1 MWSEPNSSAMRV
13 SAAAR
18 IASFWDE
25 APVTAIEHEYRSVFV
40 SHGDGQQQRPPQSAS
55 VPAPPPAP
63 EQVEARPSF
72 AELERDAFMKGYAQ
86 GERAGAEAAAKR
98 GDATLRRLAQTV
110 EELAGLRTELVQK
123 TERQV
128 VELALAIAGRVLR
141 REVSLDR
148 ELLVTMA
155 RIALERL
162 GENTSATI
170 RLNPD
175 DYAFIGAKLQVG
187 DSSLVRVVADP
198 LVNSGGCLVQSD
210 FGLINVVVNRQMARA
225 GASVARNAYLLDPST
240 IKLGVYR
247 DIAMEQPAKTGDAEK
262 RVLLCEYTLI
272 VKNEAAN
279 GVISDLYGMSASA

>member
-1 MWSEPNSSAMRV
+1 MWSDSST
-13 SAAAR
+13 SAARAAGGAR
-18 IASFWDE
+18 VASFWDD
-25 APVTAIEHEYRSVFV
+25 APVTALAPE
-40 SHGDGQQQRPPQSAS
+40 SHSIFAPNPVA
-55 VPAPPPAP
+55 PARAVHAAPAPAP
-63 EQVEARPSF
+63 EPAEARPSF

-110 EELAGLRTELVQK
+110 EELAGLRTELIHK

-141 REVSLDR
+141 REVSVDR
-148 ELLVTMA
+148 ELLIAMA

-175 DYAFIGAKLQVG
+175 DYAFIGAKTQVG

-198 LVNSGGCLVQSD
+198 LVSSGGCLVQSD
-210 FGLINVVVNRQMARA
+210 FGLIDAGIDAQLGEMAA
-225 GASVARNAYLLDPST
+225 A
-240 IKLGVYR
+240 LGVSR
-247 DIAMEQPAKTGDAEK
+247 PAPQQSVEHANRG
-262 RVLLCEYTLI
+262 
-272 VKNEAAN
+272 AA
-279 GVISDLYGMSASA
+279 

>member
-1 MWSEPNSSAMRV
+1 MLSEGASGTAVRATERSRV
-13 SAAAR
+13 T
-18 IASFWDE
+18 SFWDD
-25 APVTAIEHEYRSVFV
+25 APVTAAASQITSPYV
-40 SHGDGQQQRPPQSAS
+40 SATSAQAAAAKPTAAS
-55 VPAPPPAP
+55 APKPVAEPATEPAAP
-63 EQVEARPSF
+63 RPSF

-86 GERAGAEAAAKR
+86 GERSGAEAAAKR
-98 GDATLRRLAQTV
+98 GEATLRRLAQTV

-148 ELLVTMA
+148 ELLVAMA

-175 DYAFIGAKLQVG
+175 DYAFIGAQAQVG

-198 LVNSGGCLVQSD
+198 LVSSGGCLVQSD
-210 FGLINVVVNRQMARA
+210 FGLIDVGIDAQLGEMASALGVSMPAAAPAQVRA
-225 GASVARNAYLLDPST
+225 GR
-240 IKLGVYR
+240 G
-247 DIAMEQPAKTGDAEK
+247 
-262 RVLLCEYTLI
+262 
-272 VKNEAAN
+272 AA
-279 GVISDLYGMSASA
+279 

>member
-1 MWSEPNSSAMRV
+1 MWSDPNSSAMRV
-13 SAAAR
+13 SDTAR

-25 APVTAIEHEYRSVFV
+25 APVTALAPDSRSVFV
-40 SHGDGQQQRPPQSAS
+40 LHGDAPQHRPA
-55 VPAPPPAP
+55 PAPPSASAT
-63 EQVEARPSF
+63 ELVEARPSF

-110 EELAGLRTELVQK
+110 EELAGLRTELIHK

-141 REVSLDR
+141 REVSIDR
-148 ELLVTMA
+148 ELLIAMA

-175 DYAFIGAKLQVG
+175 DYAFIGAKTQVG

-210 FGLINVVVNRQMARA
+210 FGLIDAGIDAQLGEMAA
-225 GASVARNAYLLDPST
+225 A
-240 IKLGVYR
+240 LGVGVAVTQR
-247 DIAMEQPAKTGDAEK
+247 LELNKG
-262 RVLLCEYTLI
+262 
-272 VKNEAAN
+272 AA
-279 GVISDLYGMSASA
+279 

>member
-1 MWSEPNSSAMRV
+1 MLSEGASGTAVRATERSRV
-13 SAAAR
+13 T
-18 IASFWDE
+18 SFWDD
-25 APVTAIEHEYRSVFV
+25 APVTAAASQITSPYV
-40 SHGDGQQQRPPQSAS
+40 SATSAQAAAAKPTAAS
-55 VPAPPPAP
+55 APKPVAEPATEPAAP
-63 EQVEARPSF
+63 RTSF

-86 GERAGAEAAAKR
+86 GERSGAEAAAKR
-98 GDATLRRLAQTV
+98 GEATLRRLAQTV

-148 ELLVTMA
+148 ELLVAMA

-175 DYAFIGAKLQVG
+175 DYAFIGAQAQVG

-198 LVNSGGCLVQSD
+198 LVSSGGCLVQSD
-210 FGLINVVVNRQMARA
+210 FGLIDVGIDAQLGEMASALGVSMPAAAPAQVRA
-225 GASVARNAYLLDPST
+225 GR
-240 IKLGVYR
+240 G
-247 DIAMEQPAKTGDAEK
+247 
-262 RVLLCEYTLI
+262 
-272 VKNEAAN
+272 AA
-279 GVISDLYGMSASA
+279 

>member
-1 MWSEPNSSAMRV
+1 MWSDPNSSAVRV
-13 SAAAR
+13 SDTAR

-25 APVTAIEHEYRSVFV
+25 AETTALVPENRSVFV
-40 SHGDGQQQRPPQSAS
+40 LHGDAPAQRSAHAA
-55 VPAPPPAP
+55 APPPPPPAAAP
-63 EQVEARPSF
+63 EPAEARPSF
-72 AELERDAFMKGYAQ
+72 AELEREAFMKGYAQ

-110 EELAGLRTELVQK
+110 EELAGLRTELIQK

-141 REVSLDR
+141 REVSIDR
-148 ELLVTMA
+148 ELLIAMA

-175 DYAFIGAKLQVG
+175 DYAFIGAKAQVG

-198 LVNSGGCLVQSD
+198 LVSTGGCLVQSD
-210 FGLINVVVNRQMARA
+210 FGLIDAGIDAQLGEMAA
-225 GASVARNAYLLDPST
+225 A
-240 IKLGVYR
+240 LGVGVPVVQR
-247 DIAMEQPAKTGDAEK
+247 AEHK
-262 RVLLCEYTLI
+262 G
-272 VKNEAAN
+272 AA
-279 GVISDLYGMSASA
+279 

>member
-210 FGLINVVVNRQMARA
+210 FGLIDAGIDAQLGEMAA
-225 GASVARNAYLLDPST
+225 A
-240 IKLGVYR
+240 LGVAVPVLQR
-247 DIAMEQPAKTGDAEK
+247 AELNK
-262 RVLLCEYTLI
+262 G
-272 VKNEAAN
+272 AA
-279 GVISDLYGMSASA
+279 

>member
-1 MWSEPNSSAMRV
+1 
-13 SAAAR
+13 
-18 IASFWDE
+18 
-25 APVTAIEHEYRSVFV
+25 
-40 SHGDGQQQRPPQSAS
+40 
-55 VPAPPPAP
+55 
-63 EQVEARPSF
+63 
-72 AELERDAFMKGYAQ
+72 MKGYAQ

-110 EELAGLRTELVQK
+110 EELAGLRTELIHK

-148 ELLVTMA
+148 ELLITMA

-175 DYAFIGAKLQVG
+175 DYAFIGAKTQVG

-210 FGLINVVVNRQMARA
+210 FGLIDAGIDAQLGEMAA
-225 GASVARNAYLLDPST
+225 A
-240 IKLGVYR
+240 LGVGVPMSQR
-247 DIAMEQPAKTGDAEK
+247 MDLNKG
-262 RVLLCEYTLI
+262 
-272 VKNEAAN
+272 AA
-279 GVISDLYGMSASA
+279 

>member
-1 MWSEPNSSAMRV
+1 MWSDPNVSASRV
-13 SAAAR
+13 SDTAQ

-25 APVTAIEHEYRSVFV
+25 AEVTALAPDSRSVFTL
-40 SHGDGQQQRPPQSAS
+40 HGDAVAHNVATPPV
-55 VPAPPPAP
+55 VPQPQAPGP
-63 EQVEARPSF
+63 VEARPSF

-110 EELAGLRTELVQK
+110 EELAGLRTELIQK

-175 DYAFIGAKLQVG
+175 DYAFIGAKAQVG
-187 DSSLVRVVADP
+187 DSSLVRVIADP

-210 FGLINVVVNRQMARA
+210 FGLIDAGMDAQLGEMAA
-225 GASVARNAYLLDPST
+225 A
-240 IKLGVYR
+240 LGVG
-247 DIAMEQPAKTGDAEK
+247 IPVAQHAALK
-262 RVLLCEYTLI
+262 RG
-272 VKNEAAN
+272 AA
-279 GVISDLYGMSASA
+279 